1 MKVDKT
7 KFNLSLD
14 DTYRLRKLI
23 TENPKSPLLI
33 FAGEEAWSGE
43 YSYEM
48 TRASKG
54 AIKYLTIYNDYWM
67 EKEDYKEQLLND
79 LDDNEEY
86 KNLTDEE
93 FERKI
98 DSIVENTTFCKVIVI
113 YVG

>member
-1 MKVDKT
+1 MKVDNT

-14 DTYRLRKLI
+14 DTSELRKLI
-23 TENPKSPLLI
+23 TENPDLPLLI

-43 YSYEM
+43 YPYEM
-48 TRASKG
+48 TCASKG
-54 AIKYLTIYNDYWM
+54 SIKYLTLYNDYWI
-67 EKEDYKEQLLND
+67 EKEDYKEQLLSD

-98 DSIVENTTFCKVIVI
+98 DSIVENTTFCKGIVI

>member
-1 MKVDKT
+1 MKIDNT
-7 KFNLSLD
+7 KFNLTLNDISG
-14 DTYRLRKLI
+14 LRKLI
-23 TENPKSPLLI
+23 IENPDLPLLI

-43 YSYEM
+43 YSYEQ
-48 TRASKG
+48 TDASEG
-54 AIKYLTIYNDYWM
+54 AIKYLTLYNDYWI
-67 EKEDYKEQLLND
+67 EKENYKEQLLSD

-98 DSIVENTTFCKVIVI
+98 DLIVENTTFCKAIVI